1 MLLMKEKA
9 VLTNETIAEWTE
21 KAQKIY
27 QESMPKKKPGY
38 EVLLGVEETLLRF
51 RDTYGTEKECSI
63 KCYKRRNALHFDI
76 AQQGSHINPIV
87 HEDIDVSFD
96 LLERLGLKPH
106 YSFDANN
113 SVNRVTVPV
122 QLPPRKNALFLHLI
136 LAVLLAFLTGWI
148 VSVLPQEVHESY
160 IQPAFS
166 EVFKKL
172 SDIFAALATPL
183 VFFAVINGI
192 IGIGDVTSFG
202 KIGVRL
208 LKRMLFTYLVAM
220 VVMVVIGLPF
230 GLVKANAAASGGNAS
245 AKLITL
251 VLDMIPSNLVEP
263 FRIDND
269 LQVIVLAIF
278 IGFVMLL
285 MGKRIPRVREFCSEL
300 SDLVNN
306 MMRVVCK
313 TLPFFVYLGLS
324 NIILGR
330 QFEGIS
336 KVSQIVVISL
346 VGAAIVISITV
357 IRTLVTTK
365 CSLKKL
371 FTAQLPSLMINL
383 TTSSQV
389 SALPESIKCCREK
402 FGIDSKLVDF
412 GLPLGVVIY
421 MPNGA
426 IMLGALAWVL
436 TVMGGGGPVDVTT
449 LVKIAFV
456 AMVIAI
462 AAPPIPG
469 SAFAVMPILFSACG
483 TDLSMM
489 PLAVIVGSTVGYFMP
504 AVNGYCLQ
512 LELLMTAWKSDMAD
526 KGILKALHKTG
537 Q

>member
-1 MLLMKEKA
+1 MLVMREKA
-9 VLTNETIAEWTE
+9 ILTNETIAEWTE
-21 KAQKIY
+21 KAQKVY
-27 QESMPKKKPGY
+27 KESMRKGKPGY

-51 RDTYGTEKECSI
+51 RDCYGTEKECTI
-63 KCYKRRNALHFDI
+63 KCYKRHNALHFDI
-76 AQQGSHINPIV
+76 AQQGSHINPLA
-87 HEDIDVSFD
+87 HEDPDVSYD
-96 LLERLGLKPH
+96 ILVRLGLKPH
-106 YSFDANN
+106 YSYAVSN
-113 SVNRVTVPV
+113 SVNHVTVPV

-136 LAVLLAFLTGWI
+136 LSVLLAFLTGWI
-148 VSVLPQEVHESY
+148 VSLLPPEIRESY
-160 IQPAFS
+160 IQPAYS

-183 VFFAVINGI
+183 VFFAVMNGI
-192 IGIGDVTSFG
+192 IGIGDVYSFG

-208 LKRMLFTYLVAM
+208 LKRMLFTYLIAM
-220 VVMVVIGLPF
+220 VVMVSLGLPF
-230 GLVKANAAASGGNAS
+230 GLVRVNASASGGNAS
-245 AKLITL
+245 AQLITL
-251 VLDMIPSNLVEP
+251 VLDIIPSNLVEP

-278 IGFVMLL
+278 VGFVMLL
-285 MGKRIPRVREFCSEL
+285 MGKRISRVREICSEL
-300 SDLVNN
+300 SDLFNN
-306 MMRVVCK
+306 MMRLVCK
-313 TLPFFVYLGLS
+313 TLPIFVYLGLS

-330 QFEGIS
+330 RFEGIP
-336 KVSQIVVISL
+336 KVSLIVFISL
-346 VGAAIVISITV
+346 VGAAIVIGITI
-357 IRTLVTTK
+357 IRTLVTTR
-365 CSLKKL
+365 CSLKQL
-371 FTAQLPSLMINL
+371 FSAQLPSLMINL

-389 SALPESIKCCREK
+389 SALPESMKCCKEK

-436 TVMGGGGPVDVTT
+436 TVMSGGPVDVTT

-456 AMVIAI
+456 ATVIAI

-489 PLAVIVGSTVGYFMP
+489 PLAVIVASTVGYFLP
-504 AVNGYCLQ
+504 AINGYCLQ
-512 LELLMTAWKSDMAD
+512 LELLMTAWKSDMVD
-526 KGILKALHKTG
+526 KGILKPQRKTG